1 MTASADTLLQ
11 HTLSGGPPTGAWFL
25 HGDAD
30 RLRDEAAR
38 SIVDAALDP
47 ATRDFNYDE
56 FRSEDVSAEELAATL
71 AMPPMMAERRVV
83 YLRDVQR
90 LAPTVRKV
98 VTSALDALPAD
109 VVLVLTGTIP
119 KGSRAAFYRELRKRC
134 RTLEWSAPRDS
145 EVPGWVL
152 ERGKRRWGL
161 ALRPEGAQ
169 AIAAAV
175 GADLSR
181 LDAELE
187 KLSATGEREPS
198 TERIRELIP
207 RTRRIDRWTWLDLV
221 AERRYRAALREL
233 DDILTSE
240 SGVGLVAG
248 LVDQHLLV
256 GLAVEGGVGR
266 VKQTLSETGRGY
278 LSWKANTYARQARG
292 WRPGEVD
299 GALKALH
306 RADRLLK
313 SGGTDRAVMTELLLG
328 LEGERPARS

>member
-1 MTASADTLLQ
+1 VTVSAEARLQ
-11 HTLSGGPPTGAWFL
+11 QTLSGGPPAGAWFL

-38 SIVDAALDP
+38 MLVDAALEP

-56 FRSEDVSAEELAATL
+56 FRSEDVSAEELAAAL

-83 YLRDVQR
+83 YLHDVQK
-90 LAPTVRKV
+90 LTPTVRKV
-98 VTSALDALPAD
+98 VTSALESLPAD

-119 KGSRAAFYRELRKRC
+119 KGSRAAFYGDLRKRC
-134 RTLEWSAPRDS
+134 QTLEWSAPRDS
-145 EVPGWVL
+145 EIPGWVL

-161 ALRPEGAQ
+161 ELRPDGAQ

-187 KLSATGEREPS
+187 KLSATGERDLS

-207 RTRRIDRWTWLDLV
+207 RTRRIDRWTWLDL
-221 AERRYRAALREL
+221 AAGRRYRVALREL

-248 LVDQHLLV
+248 LVDQLLLV
-256 GLAVEGGVGR
+256 GLAVEGGAGR
-266 VKQTLSETGRGY
+266 VKKTLSETGRGY
-278 LSWKANTYARQARG
+278 LSWKANSYARQARA

-299 GALKALH
+299 GALRALY

-313 SGGTDRAVMTELLLG
+313 SGGADRAVMTELLLG
-328 LEGERPARS
+328 LEGELRARS

>member
-1 MTASADTLLQ
+1 VTAAAETRLQKTLA
-11 HTLSGGPPTGAWFL
+11 GGPPSGAWFL

-38 SIVDAALDP
+38 SLVKAALDP

-83 YLRDVQR
+83 YLHDVEK
-90 LAPTVRKV
+90 LTPTLRKV
-98 VTSALDALPAD
+98 VAAALETLPGD
-109 VVLVLTGTIP
+109 VVLVLTATIP
-119 KGSRAAFYRELRKRC
+119 KGSRASFYRELQTRC
-134 RTLEWSAPRDS
+134 QTLEWSAPRDS
-145 EVPGWVL
+145 EIPGWVVD
-152 ERGKRRWGL
+152 RGRRRWGL
-161 ALRPEGAQ
+161 ALRPESAQ

-198 TERIRELIP
+198 IERIRQLIP
-207 RTRRIDRWTWLDLV
+207 RTRRMDRWTWLDLV
-221 AERRYRAALREL
+221 ADRKYGAALREL
-233 DDILTSE
+233 DDLLTSE
-240 SGVGLVAG
+240 TGVGLVAG

-256 GLAVEGGVGR
+256 GLAAEGGAGR
-266 VKQTLSETGRGY
+266 VKKTLSETGRGY
-278 LSWKANTYARQARG
+278 LSWKANSYARQARA
-292 WRPGEVD
+292 WRPGEMD
-299 GALKALH
+299 GALRALY

-313 SGGTDRAVMTELLLG
+313 SGGKDRAVLTELLLG
-328 LEGERPARS
+328 LESERRLRS